1 MLDGMKA
8 ATQGMMAMSVKQD
21 IIANNLA
28 NASTVGFRKEGLV
41 ISSFTEILDR
51 EVSTDGMRKA
61 STETVMQRDPQVKG
75 TLNHSSQTYLSQ
87 GALRETGNNF
97 DLALDDNG
105 KGFFTIQT
113 DRGIEFTRAGNFRL
127 STEGFL
133 VTSEG
138 HKLLGH
144 NGPIKA
150 TGNEFKVTDNG
161 TVKVDGRE
169 VDRIL
174 VSQFENSEDLR
185 RAGGTAFDASTPRV
199 RASSDFKIKQGFKE
213 MSNVNALQEMVGL
226 MEVMRNFEA
235 NQKALGA
242 HDQRLQKAVSELG
255 RVR

>member
-28 NASTVGFRKEGLV
+28 NASTVGFRKEGMV

-51 EVSTDGMRKA
+51 EVSTDGMHKA
-61 STETVMQRDPQVKG
+61 SVETVMQRDPQVKG
-75 TLNHSSQTYLSQ
+75 TLSHSSQTYLSQ

-127 STEGFL
+127 STDGFL

-144 NGPIKA
+144 RGPIKA

-161 TVKVDGRE
+161 TIKVDGRE
-169 VDRIL
+169 VDKVL
-174 VSQFENSEDLR
+174 VSQFEESEDLR
-185 RAGGTAFDASTPRV
+185 RAGGTAFGSSTPRV
-199 RASSDFKIKQGFKE
+199 RASTDFKIKQGFKE

-235 NQKALGA
+235 NQKALSA

>member
-51 EVSTDGMRKA
+51 EVSSDGMHKA
-61 STETVMQRDPQVKG
+61 SVETVMQRDPQVKG
-75 TLNHSSQTYLSQ
+75 TLQHSSQTYLSQ

-127 STEGFL
+127 SNDGFL
-133 VTSEG
+133 VTAEG

-144 NGPIKA
+144 RGPIRA
-150 TGNEFKVTDNG
+150 TGNEFKVSDNG
-161 TVKVDGRE
+161 TVKIDGRE

-174 VSQFENSEDLR
+174 VSQVEDSEDLAR
-185 RAGGTAFDASTPRV
+185 VGGTAFGVNNPRV

-235 NQKALGA
+235 NQKALSA

>member
-28 NASTVGFRKEGLV
+28 NASTAGFRKEGLV

-51 EVSTDGMRKA
+51 EVSSDGMHKVGGEA
-61 STETVMQRDPQVKG
+61 MMQRDVQVKG
-75 TLNHSSQTYLSQ
+75 TLHHSSQTYLSQ
-87 GALRETGNNF
+87 GALKETGNNF

-113 DRGIEFTRAGNFRL
+113 DRGIEFTRNGQFRL
-127 STEGFL
+127 STDGFL
-133 VTSEG
+133 VNSEG

-144 NGPIKA
+144 RGPIKA
-150 TGNEFKVTDNG
+150 TGNEFKVADNG
-161 TVKVDGRE
+161 VISVDGRE
-169 VDRIL
+169 VDKVL
-174 VSQFENSEDLR
+174 VSVFEDTKDMK
-185 RAGGTAFDASTPRV
+185 RAGGTAFDAATPRV
-199 RASSDFKIKQGFKE
+199 RAATDFKIKQGYKE

-235 NQKALGA
+235 NQKALSA

>member
-51 EVSTDGMRKA
+51 EVSSDGMHKA
-61 STETVMQRDPQVKG
+61 GGETVLQRDPQVKNK
-75 TLNHSSQTYLSQ
+75 LNHSSQTYLSQ

-127 STEGFL
+127 STDGFL
-133 VTSEG
+133 VNAEG

-144 NGPIKA
+144 RGPIRA
-150 TGNEFKVTDNG
+150 NGNDFKVTDNG

-174 VSQFENSEDLR
+174 VSQVEDSEDLQ
-185 RAGGTAFDASTPRV
+185 RAGGTAFGVSSPRV
-199 RASSDFKIKQGFKE
+199 RASTDFKIKQGFKE

-235 NQKALGA
+235 NQKALSA

>member
-51 EVSTDGMRKA
+51 ETSSDGMHKA
-61 STETVMQRDPQVKG
+61 GGETMMQRDPQIKG
-75 TLNHSSQTYLSQ
+75 TLHHSSQTYLSQ

-113 DRGIEFTRAGNFRL
+113 DRGIEFTRAGSFKL
-127 STEGFL
+127 STDGYL
-133 VTSEG
+133 VTAEG

-144 NGPIKA
+144 RGPIKA

-161 TVKVDGRE
+161 TVKVDGVE
-169 VDRIL
+169 VDRVL
-174 VSQFENSEDLR
+174 VSEIESSEDLK
-185 RAGGTAFDASTPRV
+185 RAGGTAFGSATPRV
-199 RASSDFKIKQGFKE
+199 HASTEFKIKQGYKE
-213 MSNVNALQEMVGL
+213 MSNVNALQEMVSL

-235 NQKALGA
+235 NQKALSA
-242 HDQRLQKAVSELG
+242 HDQRLQKAVNELG
-255 RVR
+255 KVR